1 MASTAGAGV
10 GMAPGAEAPGAGRR
24 VALHPLARMIVRRVV
39 TSAGILL
46 LASIVIFFG
55 LHLLPGD
62 PTFAR
67 LGVSVGADPAQ
78 LAALRAEL
86 GLDRSLVVQYL
97 DWLGGALRFDLGA
110 SYFSQQPT
118 WELISGRLEPTLELA
133 GLSLLLALLI
143 AVPVAMFSALRPGA
157 AADRAFTLGASAGIA
172 LPPFWVGIML
182 ISLVAV
188 RWGLLPSRGF
198 TSFADDPVANLRH
211 MILPVATMSIAVA
224 APIVRFLRAALIEAL
239 ATDYARAARGKGLS
253 DGEIVRRYALRN
265 AIVPTLNVV
274 GTIVGSMLGGVVV
287 VEYAFGIP
295 GIGSLG
301 VDAITMRDYAVAQ
314 GVVLTAAVAFVLVT
328 LIVDLLS
335 LVVDP
340 RLRAGGLR

>member
-1 MASTAGAGV
+1 MASASGV
-10 GMAPGAEAPGAGRR
+10 GLSPGARAPGAGRR
-24 VALHPLARMIVRRVV
+24 VTVHPLAKTIVRRVL

-67 LGVSVGADPAQ
+67 LGVSVGSDPAQ
-78 LAALRAEL
+78 LARLRAEL

-97 DWLGGALRFDLGA
+97 EWLGGAVRFDLGA

-118 WELISGRLEPTLELA
+118 TDLIANRLEPSLELA
-133 GLSLLLALLI
+133 FLAVVVALAV
-143 AVPVAMFSALRPGA
+143 AVPIAMVSALRPGSPL
-157 AADRAFTLGASAGIA
+157 DRVFTVGSSAGIA

-182 ISLVAV
+182 ISLVSV

-198 TSFADDPVANLRH
+198 VPFGEDPVDNLRH
-211 MILPVATMSIAVA
+211 MLLPVLTMAIAVA
-224 APIVRFLRAALIEAL
+224 APVTRFLRAALIGAL

-253 DGEIVRRYALRN
+253 DRAIVTRYALRN
-265 AIVPTLNVV
+265 ATVPTLNVV

-301 VDAITMRDYAVAQ
+301 VDAISMRDYAVAQ
-314 GVVLTAAVAFVLVT
+314 GVVLTAAVAFILVT
-328 LIVDLLS
+328 LVVDLLS
-335 LVVDP
+335 LAIDP
-340 RLRAGGLR
+340 RLRGGRA

>member
-1 MASTAGAGV
+1 MARTIS
-10 GMAPGAEAPGAGRR
+10 RR
-24 VALHPLARMIVRRVV
+24 LL

-46 LASIVIFFG
+46 LASLVIFFG

-67 LGVSVGADPAQ
+67 LGVSVGSDPAQ
-78 LAALRAEL
+78 LAQLRAEL
-86 GLDRSLVVQYL
+86 GLDRPLVVQYGE
-97 DWLGGALRFDLGA
+97 WLTGALRLDLGA

-118 WELISGRLEPTLELA
+118 MSLIAGRLEPSIE
-133 GLSLLLALLI
+133 LALLSLI
-143 AVPVAMFSALRPGA
+143 AALAVAVPLAMVSALRPGTTL
-157 AADRAFTLGASAGIA
+157 DRLLTAGTSAGIA

-182 ISLVAV
+182 LSLVSV

-198 TSFADDPVANLRH
+198 VSFADDPAANLRH
-211 MILPVATMSIAVA
+211 MALPVLTMAIAVA
-224 APIVRFLRAALIEAL
+224 APIARFLRAALIEAL
-239 ATDYARAARGKGLS
+239 ATDWARAARGKGLS

-265 AIVPTLNVV
+265 ATVPTLNVV

-301 VDAITMRDYAVAQ
+301 VDAISMRDYAVAQ
-314 GVVLTAAVAFVLVT
+314 GVVLTAAVAFILVT
-328 LIVDLLS
+328 LVVDLLS
-335 LVVDP
+335 LAIDP
-340 RLRAGGLR
+340 RLRQGAAA